1 MKKILLTTI
10 LTLFLTSNS
19 FADILFRVVCDS
31 PKGKMLSHQIIKP
44 DNKEILTEFE
54 DDQYSDDDKIEL
66 IYDSSK
72 PNYIQFIWGGTNEIK
87 QIAGRNGGIFHWR
100 FFDKNYANGFY
111 WSDWNFSL
119 SNLMLIH
126 NKGSSGNTSL
136 ASSIKSQVLY
146 SKCKRIL

>member
-1 MKKILLTTI
+1 MKKLLVIII

-72 PNYIQFIWGGTNEIK
+72 PQ
-87 QIAGRNGGIFHWR
+87 
-100 FFDKNYANGFY
+100 
-111 WSDWNFSL
+111 
-119 SNLMLIH
+119 
-126 NKGSSGNTSL
+126 
-136 ASSIKSQVLY
+136 LY
-146 SKCKRIL
+146 SIYLGWY

>member
-44 DNKEILTEFE
+44 DNKEIFTEFD

-126 NKGSSGNTSL
+126 
-136 ASSIKSQVLY
+136 
-146 SKCKRIL
+146 

>member
-1 MKKILLTTI
+1 MKKILLTVI

-31 PKGKMLSHQIIKP
+31 PKGKILSHQIVKP
-44 DNKEILTEFE
+44 DNKEYFTEFE
-54 DDQYSDDDKIEL
+54 NDQYSDDDKIEL

-72 PNYIQFIWGGTNEIK
+72 PNSIQFIWGETNEMK
-87 QIAGRNGGIFHWR
+87 QLAGRNSGNFHWR
-100 FFDKNYANGFY
+100 FFDRNYANGFY

-119 SNLMLIH
+119 QNLILIN

-136 ASSIKSQVLY
+136 ASSIKSQVFY
-146 SKCKRIL
+146 SKCKRVL